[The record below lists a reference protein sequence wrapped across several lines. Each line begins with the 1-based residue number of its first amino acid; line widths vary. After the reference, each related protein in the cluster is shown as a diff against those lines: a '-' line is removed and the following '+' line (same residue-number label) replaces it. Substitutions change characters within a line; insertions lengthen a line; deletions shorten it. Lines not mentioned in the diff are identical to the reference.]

1 MHYRFNRT
9 LMTGVGQAAVARDF
23 AARITNHVNET
34 LGMTMEWGVQV
45 FDEGRIVWTAEYPT
59 LAAYEQ
65 DLEKL
70 TADATYWKLSQE
82 AKGMFVD
89 GSLKDTLVGIM

>member
-9 LMTGVGQAAVARDF
+9 LMPAVGKAAMAKDF
-23 AARITNHVNET
+23 AARITDHLNDT

-45 FDEGRIVWTAEYPT
+45 FGEGRIVWTAEYPT

-70 TADATYWKLSQE
+70 TVDATYWELSQE
-82 AKGMFVD
+82 AKGIFVD